1 MPLLECRGV
10 KKLVLSLI
18 WLLSWTHVSGFAQQ
32 TPLRDP
38 TRPGQV
44 NSPDAG
50 VLSDNQTAG
59 QGPDINLSGIV
70 IRPDSRVAILNG
82 ERVAQG
88 DVWQGYT
95 LSQVE
100 YHSVVLKNDQSEWN
114 IRLSNS
120 IDIKTVRNNE
130 L

>member
-1 MPLLECRGV
+1 M
-10 KKLVLSLI
+10 KKLVLSLV
-18 WLLSWTHVSGFAQQ
+18 WLFSWIHFNVLAQQ
-32 TPLRDP
+32 APLRDP
-38 TRPGQV
+38 TRPGQISSRD
-44 NSPDAG
+44 NS
-50 VLSDNQTAG
+50 VLSDNQG
-59 QGPDINLSGIV
+59 GIQGPNINLSGIV
-70 IRPDSRVAILNG
+70 IRPDIRVAILNG